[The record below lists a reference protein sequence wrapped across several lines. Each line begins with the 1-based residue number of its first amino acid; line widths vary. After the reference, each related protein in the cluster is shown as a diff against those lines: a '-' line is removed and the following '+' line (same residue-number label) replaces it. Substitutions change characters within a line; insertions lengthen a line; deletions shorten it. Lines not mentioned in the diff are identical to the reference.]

1 MALHNQLGK
10 KGEQLA
16 EEYLL
21 QKGYKILHR
30 NWRHSHYEID
40 LVAVKNNLLH
50 FVEVKLRSS
59 KTFGLPEQNVKKKK
73 FKSLMH
79 AADEFLFQH
88 QQYRHVQFDILAI
101 NISLN
106 KGLEFFLIEDVYL

>member
-21 QKGYKILHR
+21 QKGYEILHR

-106 KGLEFFLIEDVYL
+106 KGPEFFLIEDVYL